1 MKYRGKSLNLTLS
14 KDDSRDSRVF
24 KLNGSEMRG
33 NYDENYRADVLFIKS
48 EDLENLEQIDIEVIN

>member
-1 MKYRGKSLNLTLS
+1 
-14 KDDSRDSRVF
+14 
-24 KLNGSEMRG
+24 MRG